1 MKFVCIS
8 VQTSK
13 NSKIFFFC
21 FQKIVN
27 KLRDENTKSEV
38 EQYTG
43 ETLEYLKSRENLW
56 KNQTEKTGFNSDH
69 IIDFSPENLARFY
82 AQDSPL
88 QL

>member
-1 MKFVCIS
+1 M
-8 VQTSK
+8 
-13 NSKIFFFC
+13 
-21 FQKIVN
+21 
-27 KLRDENTKSEV
+27 

>member
-1 MKFVCIS
+1 M
-8 VQTSK
+8 
-13 NSKIFFFC
+13 
-21 FQKIVN
+21 QKIVN

-56 KNQTEKTGFNSDH
+56 KNQTEKTGFSDH